1 MVHGMW
7 DLVNGAAPTSSMLGD
22 LKRARTFFE
31 RTNFQTMTNA
41 SAYRSGR
48 TQYARKNTTND
59 YILYSRSCLSGA
71 LGYTN
76 ITTAK
81 TYTLYWYD
89 AIDGSTVTQTKSLV
103 AGANTLAVPA
113 GMSAECAVWIHD

>member
-48 TQYARKNTTND
+48 TQYARKNTT
-59 YILYSRSCLSGA
+59 YVLELCSAVL
-71 LGYTN
+71 L
-76 ITTAK
+76 TAV
-81 TYTLYWYD
+81 D
-89 AIDGSTVTQTKSLV
+89 AYPYQQLCSIPKFHLDVHDD
-103 AGANTLAVPA
+103 
-113 GMSAECAVWIHD
+113 CIHRRPVRYNSP